1 MVSQLRIYTINK
13 GKLDDFVAGW
23 KKFVHPLHYKFG
35 FTIDRA
41 DVIRERNELVW
52 IVSYDGSMEEWKAKQ
67 EAYYSSP
74 ERKSV
79 NPDPAQ
85 HIAKTD
91 RWFIESV
98 LPRK

>member
-1 MVSQLRIYTINK
+1 MVSQLRVYTINK
-13 GKLDDFVAGW
+13 GKLDDFVSGW
-23 KKFVHPLHYKFG
+23 KRFVHPLHYKFG

-52 IVSYDGSMEEWKAKQ
+52 IVSYDGTLEDWKAKQ
-67 EAYYSSP
+67 AAYYDSP
-74 ERKSV
+74 ERKAVS
-79 NPDPAQ
+79 PDPAQ

-91 RWFIESV
+91 RWFIEPV